1 MNKKLNLEL
10 AREYYRLV
18 IKNSFGC
25 YAMLFAITYFFWGK
39 LPAYILLSWVGV
51 NFLIATIVLIVTRYF
66 NRYSNEDNAHR
77 WLAYYTYLVILT
89 EVPWGLIGPI
99 SFLIENEVYR
109 MLTLFMLGG
118 VTATGIITRA
128 TIFRNYVIS
137 LFALLTP
144 MAVTLAMQGTAIAES
159 MFILIMIYI
168 VFMLWVA
175 KGYSFSVNRNIQLW
189 LDNEKLLAKV
199 RVSHAEIEQANQ
211 ELTKEI
217 VHRKK
222 IESELIEA
230 KERSERASEAKNQ
243 FLANV
248 SHELRTPLNG
258 ITGFAELLSHELI
271 DPNHKN
277 YVSQID
283 KAGKNLLR
291 IVNDIL
297 DITAIEAGQ
306 ISLYEEPFS
315 LRTEMD
321 DLVAIMRPIAE
332 RKGLRL
338 KICMEAQLKEQ
349 FYGDASRLRQIIS
362 NLVSNAVKYTESGCV
377 SLNIQQV
384 AETGDN
390 MILLRF
396 DVVDTGIGIEE
407 IALKNIFDNFT
418 RLENFETRRTE
429 GAGLGLAIVKSLT
442 QKMNGKLDVQSRPNK
457 GSCFSFEL
465 AMKHYPD
472 IIRKIEHAKTP
483 RVTPKEWRQFHVL
496 VVDDNEIN
504 RMLLCAFLAKLG
516 NPFEQASSGY
526 EALKKIRHGKFDV
539 VLMDIQMP
547 GISGIDVANRLQAE
561 SASMPILIAVTA
573 HAFPEQHQT
582 ILEAGFSD
590 LVTKPIGMEDLV
602 ETLTYAYRGDYD
614 KYQLSENIL

>member
-10 AREYYRLV
+10 AKEYYRLV
-18 IKNSFGC
+18 VKNSFGS
-25 YAMLFAITYFFWGK
+25 YAMLLAITYFFWGK
-39 LPAYILLSWVGV
+39 LPSYILLSWVGV
-51 NFLIATIVLIVTRYF
+51 NFLIATLVLIVTREF
-66 NRYSNEDNAHR
+66 NSKSTEDNAHK

-89 EVPWGLIGPI
+89 EVPWGFIGPI
-99 SFLIENEVYR
+99 SFMIDNEIYQL
-109 MLTLFMLGG
+109 LTLFMLGG

-144 MAVTLAMQGTAIAES
+144 LAVTLAMQGTAIAES

-175 KGYSFSVNRNIQLW
+175 KGYSFSVNRNIQIW

-199 RVSHAEIEQANQ
+199 RMSHAEIEEANQ

-217 VHRKK
+217 EYRKK

-258 ITGFAELLSHELI
+258 ITGFAELLRQEVLEQKHR
-271 DPNHKN
+271 DF
-277 YVSQID
+277 VSQID
-283 KAGKNLLR
+283 KAGKSLLR

-332 RKGLRL
+332 RKYLRL
-338 KICMEAQLKEQ
+338 KINIDEHLKEQ

-362 NLVSNAVKYTESGCV
+362 NLLSNAIKYTESGCV
-377 SLNIQQV
+377 TLNIEQL
-384 AETGDN
+384 AETGIN
-390 MILLRF
+390 NIVLRF
-396 DVVDTGIGIEE
+396 DVIDTGIGIDEA
-407 IALKNIFDNFT
+407 ALNNIFDNFT
-418 RLENFETRRTE
+418 RIENFETRRTE
-429 GAGLGLAIVKSLT
+429 GTGLGLAIVKSLAH
-442 QKMNGKLDVQSRPNK
+442 KMGGKLDVESSPNE

-465 AMKHYPD
+465 AMKYHPD
-472 IIRKIEHAKTP
+472 IKRIIETEKP
-483 RVTPKEWRQFHVL
+483 PGVTPDLWRQFHVL

-504 RMLLCAFLAKLG
+504 RMLLCAFLSKLG
-516 NPFEQASSGY
+516 NSFEQASSGY
-526 EALKKIRHGKFDV
+526 EALEHIRRGNFDV
-539 VLMDIQMP
+539 VLLDIQMP
-547 GISGIDVANRLQAE
+547 GLSGIDVANRLQSE
-561 SASMPILIAVTA
+561 SLSIPILIAVTA

-590 LVTKPIGMEDLV
+590 LVTKPIGLEDLV
-602 ETLTYAYRGDYD
+602 KTLTYAYRGDYN
-614 KYQLSENIL
+614 KYQAAENIL